1 MTSTLEQRVAALESG
16 ELERL
21 RGLAQRRLGR
31 LRQERAAVAD
41 LRERLDAAR
50 VEVSM
55 AHGETARVRTRLF
68 HAAEKLNDELEP
80 LRVAV
85 GSEPL
90 GDRAETIG
98 AAVDELHDLRGRVK
112 VLKAQLEEANAR
124 LVAFG
129 HDDNMERLRDSVIG
143 TNVDDEADVVIE
155 KAITELLDTRSRL
168 KDALEELAE
177 ANAKLAKPTAPKP
190 GDDSFNDDRLD
201 VAMRELVQ
209 MAQKNRMPMS
219 VWFSTAQERW
229 CASDGQVWL
238 YADSANNALM
248 ALWEHTK

>member
-1 MTSTLEQRVAALESG
+1 MTRTLEQRVAALESG

-21 RGLAQRRLGR
+21 RGLAARRLER

-41 LRERLDAAR
+41 LRDRLNTAA
-50 VEVSM
+50 
-55 AHGETARVRTRLF
+55 
-68 HAAEKLNDELEP
+68 ND
-80 LRVAV
+80 
-85 GSEPL
+85 
-90 GDRAETIG
+90 
-98 AAVDELHDLRGRVK
+98 
-112 VLKAQLEEANAR
+112 LEELQWAEWHAVEAR
-124 LVAFG
+124 DVALAELRET
-129 HDDNMERLRDSVIG
+129 ERQ
-143 TNVDDEADVVIE
+143 
-155 KAITELLDTRSRL
+155 LLDTRSHL